1 MLYSV
6 VQFSI
11 TTHGWSG
18 QPVLQRTQ
26 CFPFCVGMGPNTYKV
41 MWYYECKV
49 TGEETKEWWN
59 GKTTAGMTFF
69 ISHINKNK
77 LSAPFQSKILPTHLK
92 PLTFINTRKPRILS
106 ET

>member
-1 MLYSV
+1 MDGLDSQYYKEHSASLSV
-6 VQFSI
+6 WVWV
-11 TTHGWSG
+11 H
-18 QPVLQRTQ
+18 
-26 CFPFCVGMGPNTYKV
+26 TYKV